1 MTSSALAQV
10 DGPALREPDA
20 MVWVADMPRRG
31 AARCP
36 DRTAILFADR
46 ERSVSYRE
54 LDRRSDAF
62 AAELSARGVQAG
74 ERIAYLG
81 RNNDLYVPV
90 LFGAIRA
97 GVILVP
103 LNWRLAAP
111 EIAYQLKDSGACLLI
126 ADADLMS
133 LAQPALDLLPA
144 PIPVLHTES
153 EGGSDLRGV
162 LAKSAAPAPL
172 PRVPEQTVLML
183 YTSGTTGNP
192 KGVMV
197 SHAALSAA
205 RHSDQQIPGL
215 DLLSEG
221 EVILSAMPNF
231 HIGGMSWVLMGLA
244 RLQTVVLTG
253 DPMPANL
260 LKLFRAHGAKHSF
273 IVPTVLRAMVDDVK
287 ARGETPPDIRSLHY
301 GAMPIGER
309 LLRDA
314 MQVFGCSFIQYFGM
328 TENTGSAT
336 YLGPEDHDLARPHLL
351 NSVGRPYP
359 GMSLQI
365 RGPDR
370 GVLKAGEPGEIW
382 VKSPTQLTAY
392 WKLPEK
398 TREAVI
404 DGWYATGDGGYL
416 DAEGY
421 LFLTDR
427 IKDMIVSGG
436 ENVYPVE
443 VEEVLRRHPAVLDA
457 AVIGIPDAR
466 WGEAVATVVELRPGK
481 SVTEDEL
488 RTFAR
493 EHIAGFKCPK
503 LLRFAASLP
512 RTASGKVKRAELR
525 TAWIKESN
533 S

>member
-1 MTSSALAQV
+1 MASTELAQV
-10 DGPALREPDA
+10 DGPALRDPEA

-31 AARCP
+31 AERCP
-36 DRTAILFADR
+36 ERTAILFADR
-46 ERSVSYRE
+46 ERRVSYRE
-54 LDRRSDAF
+54 LDRRCDAF
-62 AAELSARGVQAG
+62 AADLASRGIQPG
-74 ERIAYLG
+74 DRIAYLG

-90 LFGAIRA
+90 LVGAIRA

-126 ADADLMS
+126 CDADLMS
-133 LAQPALDLLPA
+133 LAQPALDALPSGCAVLVTEAEDGGDLRSVLARVAPAA
-144 PIPVLHTES
+144 PI
-153 EGGSDLRGV
+153 
-162 LAKSAAPAPL
+162 
-172 PRVPEQTVLML
+172 PRVPEQTTLML

-192 KGVMV
+192 KGVMI
-197 SHAALSAA
+197 SHYAISVA

-215 DLLSEG
+215 EFLAEG

-231 HIGGMSWVLMGLA
+231 HIGGMSWVMMGLA

-260 LKLFRAHGAKHSF
+260 LKQFRAHGAKHSF
-273 IVPTVLRAMVDDVK
+273 IVPTVLRAMVDDLR
-287 ARGETPPDIRSLHY
+287 ARGEPPPDIRSLHY
-301 GAMPIGER
+301 GAMPIGES

-314 MQVFGCSFIQYFGM
+314 MQTFGCAFVQYFGM
-328 TENTGSAT
+328 TENTGSVT
-336 YLGPEDHDLARPHLL
+336 YLGPDDHDLARPHLL

-370 GVLKAGEPGEIW
+370 RVLGRGEAGEIW
-382 VKSPTQLTAY
+382 VRSPTQLTAY
-392 WKLPEK
+392 WQLPEK
-398 TREAVI
+398 TREAVV

-443 VEEVLRRHPAVLDA
+443 VEEALRKHPAVLDA
-457 AVIGIPDAR
+457 AVIGVPDPR
-466 WGEAVATVVELRPGK
+466 WGEAVAAVVELRPGK
-481 SVTEDEL
+481 SLTEDEL
-488 RTFAR
+488 RGFAR

-503 LLRFAASLP
+503 LLRFAAGLP

-525 TAWIKESN
+525 TAWIKESL